1 MKINAAAAVGV
12 ECRHE
17 AAELI
22 LGEIDVEPLEDLGA
36 RRGEN
41 CASGL

>member
-1 MKINAAAAVGV
+1 MKIDAAAAVGV
-12 ECRHE
+12 KCGHE

-36 RRGEN
+36 RRGET